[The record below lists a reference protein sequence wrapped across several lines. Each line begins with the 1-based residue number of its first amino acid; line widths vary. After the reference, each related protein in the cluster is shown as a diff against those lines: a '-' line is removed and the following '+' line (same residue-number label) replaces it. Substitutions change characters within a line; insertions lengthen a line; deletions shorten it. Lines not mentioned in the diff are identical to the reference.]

1 MHKCNL
7 HQNYKTVSTESGE
20 AILKLILR
28 IEDCNLPKQSWEGTA
43 MLKAQWCLLSNYT
56 LEVYLQSQNK

>member
-28 IEDCNLPKQSWEGTA
+28 HRRLQPAKAILGRNSNAEGTVIPA
-43 MLKAQWCLLSNYT
+43 L
-56 LEVYLQSQNK
+56 